1 MSQQESNYYEM
12 LGLRRGATAA
22 EIEAAF
28 LRARSGYTAPGTR
41 ELPAGY
47 DYMAHAYEV
56 LRDPERRARY
66 DQLLGQIEVAV
77 DSRVQASATDL
88 AIMDTAQ
95 MVYLLVELRPH
106 RASESP
112 DLPLNLCLVV
122 DRSTSMRGERMDRV
136 QKALLLLLD
145 QVAEGDT
152 LALVSFSDRAEVLLP
167 AAPLGSHHDARRE
180 IELLQPSGGTEIYQG
195 LLAGVTQLRLAASP
209 HVNSQLIL
217 LTDGRTYGDE
227 KECLRLAAAAAAEYI
242 TIHAFGIGSDWDDQF
257 LDALVSPSS
266 GLVEHIS
273 KPEEIITALSQRLQG
288 LGETYARDV
297 QLRLELPPALEL
309 LDGLRLTPFAQL
321 LPFKEPELALG
332 NIEGNSALKFLLVL
346 AVKPQPIAA
355 RIRIP
360 FTFTADFPLTG
371 QQTFAEQIELI
382 IGESAPPSMPPWAV
396 WQAARLLNLFR
407 LNEQAWNAAAAGELE
422 SAVSGMRHL
431 ATRLLEL
438 GESALAEQADRE
450 ASRLALTGELSAE
463 HRKQLKYGTR
473 ALTRKSLPLEPDD
486 HL

>member
-1 MSQQESNYYEM
+1 MSQQESNYYQM
-12 LGLRRGATAA
+12 LGLRRSATAP

-28 LRARSGYTAPGTR
+28 LRAQARSAAPGTH

-47 DYMAHAYEV
+47 DYLAHAYEV

-77 DSRVQASATDL
+77 ESRIQASATEL

-95 MVYLLVELRPH
+95 MVYLLVELRP
-106 RASESP
+106 RSAGDTL

-122 DRSTSMRGERMDRV
+122 DRSTSMRGERIDRV
-136 QKALLLLLD
+136 QKALLLLLE

-167 AAPLGSHHDARRE
+167 AAPRGSHHDARRE
-180 IELLQPSGGTEIYQG
+180 INLLQPSGGTEIYQG
-195 LLAGVTQLRLAASP
+195 LLAGVTQLRLAAGP
-209 HVNSQLIL
+209 QVNSQLIL

-227 KECLRLAAAAAAEYI
+227 DECLQLAAAAAAEGI

-257 LDALVSPSS
+257 LDALVSPSG
-266 GLVEHIS
+266 GLVEHINA
-273 KPEEIITALSQRLQG
+273 PEEVITALSQRLQG
-288 LGETYARDV
+288 LGKTYARDV
-297 QLRLELPPALEL
+297 RLRLELPPSLEV

-321 LPFKEPELALG
+321 LPVKEPELALG
-332 NIEGNSALKFLLVL
+332 NIEGHSALKFLLVL
-346 AVKPQPIAA
+346 AVNPQPIAA

-360 FTFTADFPLTG
+360 FAFTADFPFTG
-371 QQTFAEQIELI
+371 QQSFTEQIELT
-382 IGESAPPSMPPWAV
+382 IGDTAPVAAPPPAV

-407 LNEQAWNAAAAGELE
+407 LSDQAWHAAESGELE
-422 SAVSGMRHL
+422 SAASRMRYL

-438 GESALAEQADRE
+438 GEPTLAEQADRE

-473 ALTRKSLPLEPDD
+473 SLTRKSLPLEPDD
-486 HL
+486 